1 MTISTITTTTALITY
16 FTWDHVIVYLFLLVT
31 LLVGW
36 YVGRNNKAIDD
47 YALGRRSFSRSVL
60 AMTYVATMLG
70 GATTIGLSS
79 RVFSDGIIMF
89 VAASEGVRCL
99 TA

>member
-1 MTISTITTTTALITY
+1 MKINTITTITALINY

-36 YVGRNNKAIDD
+36 YVGRKNKTIND
-47 YALGRRSFSRSVL
+47 YALGRRSFSISVL